1 MNNREIKN
9 LLRSLKD
16 QPAKGGSFGEVERK
30 RVWATIASKAG
41 FGITEKPR
49 AYTVWEY
56 LAYLNWE
63 AQTALV
69 RPVVTAAGTLGL
81 ILSGAVATVG
91 ATNSL
96 PGDLLYPVKL
106 ATERVQLSFSSSSE
120 QRVRLHTEFAER
132 RLQEAVD
139 LTSSDEPENAAR
151 LKEAVAG
158 FKGELDSAHSELSGM
173 QAATPG
179 QAVVAAAALSR
190 KTEDFSVLISQSEAN
205 ATGSAKSDVTA
216 AKEAVKDS
224 QSQVV
229 STLVDTYKATQESAP
244 LEELQSNFRKRY
256 QSIADRLQMSQRRM
270 VAMRG
275 ALKGLSAEEANQYH
289 TYIETSL
296 TAVRSFEKP
305 LSNAMNVMAAGGY
318 HSAFDILTKADDDLA
333 KIEANLAEQEIK
345 LTTLQNDEL

>member
-1 MNNREIKN
+1 MTNHQLKN

-16 QPAKGGSFGEVERK
+16 QPAKGESFGDAEK
-30 RVWATIASKAG
+30 NRVWSKIAAG
-41 FGITEKPR
+41 IGADPTLKPR

-56 LAYLNWE
+56 LEYLSFE

-69 RPVVTAAGTLGL
+69 RPMVTAAGTVGL

-120 QRVRLHTEFAER
+120 QRVRLHSEFAER

-139 LTSSDEPENAAR
+139 LTTSNEPQNAAR
-151 LKEAVAG
+151 LKQAVAG
-158 FKGELDSAHSELSGM
+158 FKGELNSAHGELSGL
-173 QAATPG
+173 QAG

-190 KTEDFSVLISQSEAN
+190 KTADFSALISQSEASLDD
-205 ATGSAKSDVTA
+205 SAKSDVTA

-224 QSQVV
+224 QTQVV
-229 STLVDTYKATQESAP
+229 DTLVNAYKVTQESAP

-256 QSIADRLQMSQRRM
+256 QGIVDRIHMSEQRVLAIRGVLKRLPAAE
-270 VAMRG
+270 VAPYQ
-275 ALKGLSAEEANQYH
+275 A
-289 TYIETSL
+289 YIEATL
-296 TAVRSFEKP
+296 AALRSFEKP
-305 LSNAMNVMAAGGY
+305 LSNTMNVMASGGY
-318 HSAFDILTKADDDLA
+318 RSAFDLLITVDEDLA
-333 KIEANLAEQEIK
+333 SVEANLALHEIQ
-345 LTTLQNDEL
+345 LTTSLNDAP